1 MKKFGSFV
9 VSVVFIL
16 SCVSFSQ
23 AAVLS
28 FEGLGSNVALPSNYA
43 GLTWDSSWISWDSS
57 LSSEYVPGTGS
68 NVIYSHNYGGW
79 INFGQDVTFQGSWIA
94 SANVGQT
101 MYWEGYN
108 NGQLVG
114 KSEELVG
121 GAQKFV
127 SVDWTVDYVKFVSS
141 SYNHFVLDDI
151 TYEEKTAVPE
161 PASLLLLGLGLLG
174 TAGARKKFRP

>member
-1 MKKFGSFV
+1 
-9 VSVVFIL
+9 
-16 SCVSFSQ
+16 
-23 AAVLS
+23 
-28 FEGLGSNVALPSNYA
+28 
-43 GLTWDSSWISWDSS
+43 
-57 LSSEYVPGTGS
+57 
-68 NVIYSHNYGGW
+68 
-79 INFGQDVTFQGSWIA
+79 
-94 SANVGQT
+94 